1 VIGVDSWLAAGAFFL
16 TLGILATLAAR
27 GVTDVISLTVLS
39 FALFYGFRTAL
50 LVTGLD
56 VPSPSYLFPLESL
69 DADLTRTLLATTL
82 FVGAMVTG
90 VWATTRGRWP
100 GFAPFFVR
108 GTPPPTRQFRAAL
121 FFTACSS
128 VISLAL
134 LAKFGGPSHLI
145 AAAKYDKALAGFYVF
160 RVFPAVGSLLCAG
173 AFLDLRNRPGWR
185 LSAVICLLC
194 AAVNSVSV
202 FLWGSRGLIVISIAV
217 VAIGLGRGT
226 SPQGGG
232 RLVRTLLV
240 TLMTAV
246 LVFAAAAALRSAR
259 DTLTH
264 GKVQAGYADASF
276 WRQASL
282 ATNSVALDAAVL
294 AFRDVPSTYP
304 SRNGVD
310 FLNGVVGVVP
320 RSIWPGKPR
329 NIAPGSWFR
338 EQYQPKVVN
347 GWPMGA
353 PALWYLDFG
362 WLGVPIGGLLSG
374 LAIGTVSARQRRVA
388 NSGHNTGVAA
398 AAAVFVFGLGW
409 DNQTLVYIV
418 LWLVPFWLV
427 ARYLSA
433 GQDLPHRPDQR
444 RRTSVTVG
452 V

>member
-16 TLGILATLAAR
+16 TLGFLATLAAR

-39 FALFYGFRTAL
+39 FSLFYGFRTAL
-50 LVTGLD
+50 LVAGLD
-56 VPSPSYLFPLESL
+56 TPSPSYLFPLRSL

-82 FVGAMVTG
+82 FLAGMVTA
-90 VWATTRGRWP
+90 VWAIVRARWH
-100 GFAPFFVR
+100 GYAPFFASS
-108 GTPPPTRQFRAAL
+108 TPPPDRQFRAAL
-121 FFTACSS
+121 FFTGCSTL
-128 VISLAL
+128 ISLVL

-145 AAAKYDKALAGFYVF
+145 AAAKFDKALAGFYVF

-173 AFLDLRNRPGWR
+173 AFLDLRNRPGWGFR
-185 LSAVICLLC
+185 ATVCLLC
-194 AAVNSVSV
+194 SMVNSVSV

-217 VAIGLGRGT
+217 IAIGLGRGAT
-226 SPQGGG
+226 SQGGS
-232 RLVRTLLV
+232 RIVRTLLV
-240 TLMTAV
+240 VMMTAV
-246 LVFAAAAALRSAR
+246 LVFAVAGALRSAR

-276 WRQASL
+276 WRRASL
-282 ATNSVALDAAVL
+282 ATNSVALDAAIL
-294 AFRDVPSTYP
+294 AFRDVPSAYP

-320 RSIWPGKPR
+320 RSIWVGKPR

-374 LAIGTVSARQRRVA
+374 FAIGAISARQRRVA
-388 NSGHNTGVAA
+388 NSGHNIAVAA

-409 DNQTLVYIV
+409 DNQTLVYII
-418 LWLVPFWLV
+418 LWLVPFWFV
-427 ARYLSA
+427 ARYFSA
-433 GQDLPHRPDQR
+433 GHRVSRPPDQR
-444 RRTSVTVG
+444 RTAFVSAG
-452 V
+452 L